1 MSADM
6 MIVCKEDNSTYD
18 GNSELAVFIDE
29 TSMGEPSSNFGMWFA
44 ERYCGAPTVC
54 DQLLGVREHR
64 FSTLVVADTLSINN
78 AIDTMGCHESMDK
91 AAVKEYIRL
100 HVGCGI
106 STENW

>member
-29 TSMGEPSSNFGMWFA
+29 TSMGEPHSEFGKWFQ
-44 ERYCGAPTVC
+44 ERYCGAP
-54 DQLLGVREHR
+54 DIFAQLAGIKEHS
-64 FSTLVVADTLSINN
+64 FSTLVVADTISIEK
-78 AIDTMGCHESMDK
+78 AIDTMTCHESMDK